1 MRLCEW
7 ADGSASLLLACNKF
21 QFPRVDAQIVTVPP
35 LGVIL
40 ILDKINIVWGMTFFV
55 YIFRDLH
62 LTGLFFIISLFLGY
76 FRAKVQKKEYF

>member
-21 QFPRVDAQIVTVPP
+21 QFPLVDAQIVTVPP

-55 YIFRDLH
+55 DIFRDPLDW
-62 LTGLFFIISLFLGY
+62 TFFYNFFV
-76 FRAKVQKKEYF
+76 FRIF